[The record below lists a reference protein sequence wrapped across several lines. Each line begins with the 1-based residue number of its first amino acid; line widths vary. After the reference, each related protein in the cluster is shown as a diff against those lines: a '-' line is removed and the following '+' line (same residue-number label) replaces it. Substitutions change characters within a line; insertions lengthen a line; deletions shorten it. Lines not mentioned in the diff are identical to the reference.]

1 MTASRFGGRVA
12 VVTGAA
18 SGLGKAA
25 AERLAREG
33 ARVIVADIDIDSA
46 NAVAAAIGGKAIALD
61 VGDAASVEAA
71 IRFAVTSFDR
81 LDILVN
87 NAGIPSER
95 KPIHEASID
104 NWHRVTAIN
113 LDGVFFGMKFGLAH
127 MVLQGGGGAIINV
140 ASTAALVAMPDISA
154 YSVAKAGVAT
164 LTRAAALE
172 YGRYGIRVN
181 AVAPTA
187 IATPLLR
194 EMAQLSKAAAEEMV
208 SDLNPLKGAVTAD
221 DVAAAICFL
230 ASDDGRAISG
240 VLLPVDGGFTA
251 R

>member
-104 NWHRVTAIN
+104 NWHRVTAVN
-113 LDGVFFGMKFGLAH
+113 LVGVFFGM
-127 MVLQGGGGAIINV
+127 
-140 ASTAALVAMPDISA
+140 
-154 YSVAKAGVAT
+154 
-164 LTRAAALE
+164 
-172 YGRYGIRVN
+172 
-181 AVAPTA
+181 
-187 IATPLLR
+187 
-194 EMAQLSKAAAEEMV
+194 
-208 SDLNPLKGAVTAD
+208 
-221 DVAAAICFL
+221 
-230 ASDDGRAISG
+230 
-240 VLLPVDGGFTA
+240 
-251 R
+251 